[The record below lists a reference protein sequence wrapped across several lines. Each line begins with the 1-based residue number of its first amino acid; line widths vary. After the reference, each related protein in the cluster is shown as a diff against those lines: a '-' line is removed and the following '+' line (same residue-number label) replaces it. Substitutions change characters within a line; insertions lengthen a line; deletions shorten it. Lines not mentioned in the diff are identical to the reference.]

1 MKRMMMIAVWGIA
14 AGLFAQGT
22 TAVSAKD
29 VASQPA
35 VDQMLLDDDGVCIVT
50 APDGSFQIFTR
61 GTGVYQF
68 ANPKAE
74 LAARKVARLN
84 AERNLAKFISTKVES
99 QDSVDQIQKNSLTM
113 SGDGKVQEEH
123 PSLEDLETFKDSIKS
138 STKAVLNGLV
148 VVESKK
154 VPTEGGTGG
163 MIQVTMVY
171 SPKTARASGWIGK
184 KMQDHQADLK
194 VNEIK
199 NEARVNA
206 ARQAAERAA
215 DAAQFNSCPTPPAAP
230 TPVDNGN
237 VAPVV
242 APIATTPINR
252 PEHRVNK
259 TDY

>member
-1 MKRMMMIAVWGIA
+1 
-14 AGLFAQGT
+14 
-22 TAVSAKD
+22 
-29 VASQPA
+29 
-35 VDQMLLDDDGVCIVT
+35 
-50 APDGSFQIFTR
+50 
-61 GTGVYQF
+61 
-68 ANPKAE
+68 
-74 LAARKVARLN
+74 
-84 AERNLAKFISTKVES
+84 
-99 QDSVDQIQKNSLTM
+99 
-113 SGDGKVQEEH
+113 
-123 PSLEDLETFKDSIKS
+123 
-138 STKAVLNGLV
+138 
-148 VVESKK
+148 
-154 VPTEGGTGG
+154 